1 MTDYVTEHRQR
12 THTVDSPPPPPPSW
26 GPEPVLLAML
36 CSSLDLKDSL

>member
-12 THTVDSPPPPPPSW
+12 THTVDSPPPPPSW